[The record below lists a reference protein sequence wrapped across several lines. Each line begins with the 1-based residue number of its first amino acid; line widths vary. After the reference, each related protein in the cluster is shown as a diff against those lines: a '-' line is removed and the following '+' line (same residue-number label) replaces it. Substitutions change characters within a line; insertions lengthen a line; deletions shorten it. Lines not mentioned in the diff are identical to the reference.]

1 MMRLDRYLRLCFG
14 EALRGLIG
22 HRRTA
27 APAVMIIAVSLVV
40 FGGFLL
46 VSDNLNDLLD
56 RWRESG
62 HVQIF
67 LEADLTASQ
76 QQAVAAAI
84 GASPEVDSF
93 RFMSADDAAAQ
104 FREDFQELGDLL
116 AFLEDNPLP
125 ASFVITVREGSRSEE
140 ALVVLT
146 QRLGAMSGVDAAQY
160 DLQVIR
166 RLELGVN
173 AVRFVGAVLGGAVLL
188 AAIITTANVIQVL
201 VVGRRREIVVLRLVG
216 ATESVVRG
224 RFLAE
229 GAIQGLLGSLLALL
243 ALYGIYKV
251 GVAFMTEGGGPLL
264 SLIDLHFFDVVL
276 FAILIGSGVAAGLLG
291 ALLAFGAATNVER

>member
-56 RWRESG
+56 RWRERG

-125 ASFVITVREGSRSEE
+125 ASFVITVREGSRNEE

>member
-14 EALRGLIG
+14 EALRGLIAQ
-22 HRRTA
+22 RRTA
-27 APAVMIIAVSLVV
+27 APAIMIIAVSLVV
-40 FGGFLL
+40 LGGFLL
-46 VSDNLNDLLD
+46 VSNNLSGLLE
-56 RWRESG
+56 RWRERG
-62 HVQIF
+62 HVQVF
-67 LEADLTASQ
+67 LAADLTAPE

-84 GASPEVDSF
+84 RRSPEVDSF

-125 ASFVITVREGSRSEE
+125 ASFVITVHEGSRSEE
-140 ALVVLT
+140 ALVALA
-146 QRLGAMSGVDAAQY
+146 QRLGAMAGVDAAQY
-160 DLQVIR
+160 DLEVIR

-173 AVRFVGAVLGGAVLL
+173 ALRFVGAVLGGAVFL
-188 AAIITTANVIQVL
+188 AAIMTTANGIRVL
-201 VVGRRREIVVLRLVG
+201 VIARRREIVVLRLVG

-229 GAIQGLLGSLLALL
+229 GVIQGFLGSLFALL

-251 GVAFMTEGGGPLL
+251 GVAFVTASGGPLL
-264 SLIDLHFFDVVL
+264 SLIDLQFFNVAL
-276 FAILIGSGVAAGLLG
+276 FAGLIGSGVGAGLLG
-291 ALLAFGAATNVER
+291 ALLAFGAATGVER

>member
-1 MMRLDRYLRLCFG
+1 MMRLDRYLRLCFA

-40 FGGFLL
+40 LGGFLL
-46 VSDNLNDLLD
+46 VSDNLNGLLE
-56 RWRESG
+56 RWRERG

-67 LEADLTASQ
+67 LEADLTSSQ
-76 QQAVAAAI
+76 QEAVAAAI
-84 GASPEVDSF
+84 RASPEVESF
-93 RFMSADDAAAQ
+93 RFMSAEDAAAQ

-116 AFLEDNPLP
+116 AFLETNPLP
-125 ASFVITVREGSRSEE
+125 ASFVITVAEGSRSEE
-140 ALVVLT
+140 GLVALA
-146 QRLGAMSGVDAAQY
+146 QSWGAMPGVDAAQY

-173 AVRFVGAVLGGAVLL
+173 GVRFAGAVLGGAVLL
-188 AAIITTANVIQVL
+188 AAIITTANVIRVL
-201 VVGRRREIVVLRLVG
+201 VVARRREIVVLRLVG

-229 GAIQGLLGSLLALL
+229 GAIQGFLGSLL
-243 ALYGIYKV
+243 
-251 GVAFMTEGGGPLL
+251 P
-264 SLIDLHFFDVVL
+264 
-276 FAILIGSGVAAGLLG
+276 
-291 ALLAFGAATNVER
+291 

>member
-56 RWRESG
+56 RWRERG